1 MEESQVNQRDK
12 RLAIIIL
19 GVLIMIPIALALL
32 TAVIGFIVDLF
43 I

>member
-1 MEESQVNQRDK
+1 MNQRDK